1 MQKIRGPSRLSFHC
15 FELSPVWQK
24 ARDQIA
30 ADVAVRRFDA
40 EQTSDNRA
48 VETRFAAILPFAKAE
63 FEKDFRRDPNNNE
76 ELRSES
82 AWRQIVGDFRAVLDK
97 PAVELVLQIDDAAIR
112 DSTNPADRT
121 LAYANLRDLIL
132 EHADLLVAVSD
143 DVDGGTGGTVDAIR
157 RAVRIGIP
165 TIKISTAKQKIFLM
179 RSAQPDAV
187 DQTPVEDE
195 EFKRV
200 SDPSDQLV
208 LPEKV
213 ATALAGFL
221 EPPRLTA
228 AETHAHDRT
237 TRARFEQ
244 YFDEKFEPVWFGRI
258 FRAFRDAVTAWPK
271 SSRKN
276 RVRLAT
282 AAFFRTLRNY
292 RVESPA
298 EKLTTSWPTS
308 ESGTLFTDERN
319 NKRLQ
324 RIHATRLAWADAL
337 AIVYADV
344 VRSSHV
350 AMAFWS
356 TVAVFVALLGVVFAD
371 YISPYAK
378 IVMLYLEALIVFLAV
393 RNFLMPLE
401 YRDWTGRMIEYRVIA
416 ELLRHQ
422 VFLRSLGAA
431 NRLTVSRSRVRNES
445 GGWVIWYVES
455 TVRELGIPTGI
466 LSVNHCRQVLALF
479 SRREIEPQV
488 EYNAAVA
495 ARYSM
500 LDERLEFVARHELTV
515 GPVLFG
521 GASAIAI
528 LYALEMAQLR
538 LFSPGHWVVDFV
550 EGADRPLCHRRRIAG
565 ECGQQPSQPARIFC
579 DREASRT
586 HAHGTRGDQ
595 GNNRGG
601 LPEAWVSA
609 PASLVRRGH
618 TLRQPGHGCRLGRVV
633 DNLSA
638 QDCRI
643 ALTPHPFSLYLARE
657 VIRRRNPL
665 VDRAAAVVLRLC
677 LCCASAPL
685 AGVAGTHYCTP
696 ASGISVRSA

>member
-1 MQKIRGPSRLSFHC
+1 MAGDDFPKYPPKPRLALRIGITGKREITAEVAKRIRADLESVFEALTHFLVDCRAKNEGSFSA
-15 FELSPVWQK
+15 ELPLLRVVSGM
-24 ARDQIA
+24 AEGADQIA
-30 ADVAVRRFDA
+30 ADVAVMRFDA
-40 EQTSDNRA
+40 EQASANRA
-48 VETRFAAILPFAKAE
+48 VETRFAAILPFAQAE

-76 ELRSES
+76 GLRSES
-82 AWRQIVGDFRAVLDK
+82 AWRQVVGDFRAALDK
-97 PAVELVLQIDDAAIR
+97 PAVESVLQIDDAAIR

-132 EHADLLVAVSD
+132 EHADILVAVSD

-157 RAVRIGIP
+157 RAVRTGIP
-165 TIKISTAKQKIFLM
+165 TIKISTAKPKIFLM

-200 SDPSDQLV
+200 SDPSGQLV

-213 ATALAGFL
+213 TTALAGFL
-221 EPPRLTA
+221 EPPRPTA
-228 AETHAHDRT
+228 AEGVETHAHDRAT
-237 TRARFEQ
+237 HARFEQ

-258 FRAFRDAVTAWPK
+258 FRAFSDAVTAWPK

-276 RVRLAT
+276 RVRLAA
-282 AAFFRTLRNY
+282 AAFFRTLRNH
-292 RVESPA
+292 RVEPPA
-298 EKLTTSWPTS
+298 EKLSTSWPTS

-431 NRLTVSRSRVRNES
+431 NRLTVSRSRVRNEP

-466 LSVNHCRQVLALF
+466 LSANHCRQVLALF

-500 LDERLEFVARHELTV
+500 LDDRLEFVARHELTV

-538 LFSPGHWVVDFV
+538 IFSPGHWVVDLLKALIALFV
-550 EGADRPLCHRRRIAG
+550 IGGALLVSAVNNLRNRLEFSATAKRAELTRTELAEIRETIEGDFLRPG
-565 ECGQQPSQPARIFC
+565 SQPQ
-579 DREASRT
+579 
-586 HAHGTRGDQ
+586 H
-595 GNNRGG
+595 
-601 LPEAWVSA
+601 
-609 PASLVRRGH
+609 
-618 TLRQPGHGCRLGRVV
+618 RLCV
-633 DNLSA
+633 
-638 QDCRI
+638 
-643 ALTPHPFSLYLARE
+643 E
-657 VIRRRNPL
+657 VIRSANQ
-665 VDRAAAVVLRLC
+665 VMAADLGGWSTIYRHKI
-677 LCCASAPL
+677 
-685 AGVAGTHYCTP
+685 AGLP
-696 ASGISVRSA
+696 